1 MKRRTVIFGALST
14 LALTQALR
22 AASDAGEEVFEITR
36 SDQEWR
42 AMLSDMEYHVM
53 RKEGTERA
61 FTSPLDKNYADGMYH
76 CRGCDLPLYSSEHKY
91 NSALAGPVFG
101 RRRKMPL
108 LRKRIANFSW
118 SAPNATAAAAD
129 HIWDIYSM
137 TAPNQRAN
145 AIASTASAWFLR
157 PPKYLERKA
166 CADGDEGNEVIF
178 CKLIIEFIEIGYKR
192 ILIGGRQCILP

>member
-42 AMLSDMEYHVM
+42 AMLTEMEYNVM

-61 FTSPLDKNYADGMYH
+61 FTSPLDKTYADGMYH

-91 NSALAGPVFG
+91 NSGTGWPSFWQAQENAVATKEDRKFFMVRTECHCRRCGSHLGHIFDDGPQPTGKRHCINGVSLVF
-101 RRRKMPL
+101 M
-108 LRKRIANFSW
+108 
-118 SAPNATAAAAD
+118 AT
-129 HIWDIYSM
+129 
-137 TAPNQRAN
+137 
-145 AIASTASAWFLR
+145 
-157 PPKYLERKA
+157 
-166 CADGDEGNEVIF
+166 
-178 CKLIIEFIEIGYKR
+178 
-192 ILIGGRQCILP
+192 